1 MDFTGI
7 LTALYSLTDVVKQL
21 IAWLMGANPMA
32 LILVGAVIAVV
43 GKRIAEAIG
52 LFIVIYGAVKLVAA
66 FLGYPLP
73 F

>member
-32 LILVGAVIAVV
+32 LILVGALIAVV